1 MSRPSST
8 PHPHDRDAGC
18 RSCSRSRCQTG
29 DGCSVAVVRASAWNR
44 HRALRRGIASPCAN
58 LRSSSGSLPR
68 PLLSGSM
75 RPARRSAAPR
85 ALASRPPPRAR
96 VRGQRGPRAAVPPV
110 PPARPPSA
118 GAAPTL
124 ALQHRIVGQRVRH
137 TPCSQRR
144 YQTGDGRPARQR
156 SSSFQVAMMR
166 HGAGGCLPPM
176 SRAGTAAVPHRQ
188 QYELCSAG
196 LRPRAA
202 HRGDGVPR
210 QLNCLPPMSRAGTA
224 AVPHRQ
230 QYELCSAGLL
240 LIQHLRHL

>member
-1 MSRPSST
+1 MERLAGGPDVSSRRASVGEGRRGRHRARGVGGHRRGHRRHSSMEVAVSRLLEYVRPLMT
-8 PHPHDRDAGC
+8 EFYATAQQPRAR

-58 LRSSSGSLPR
+58 MRHTSRRSTSASSGSVR
-68 PLLSGSM
+68 DTRAVQRRSST
-75 RPARRSAAPR
+75 ARR
-85 ALASRPPPRAR
+85 PPWRWSTR
-96 VRGQRGPRAAVPPV
+96 
-110 PPARPPSA
+110 
-118 GAAPTL
+118 
-124 ALQHRIVGQRVRH
+124 
-137 TPCSQRR
+137 
-144 YQTGDGRPARQR
+144 
-156 SSSFQVAMMR
+156 
-166 HGAGGCLPPM
+166 

-240 LIQHLRHL
+240 LIQPLSHL